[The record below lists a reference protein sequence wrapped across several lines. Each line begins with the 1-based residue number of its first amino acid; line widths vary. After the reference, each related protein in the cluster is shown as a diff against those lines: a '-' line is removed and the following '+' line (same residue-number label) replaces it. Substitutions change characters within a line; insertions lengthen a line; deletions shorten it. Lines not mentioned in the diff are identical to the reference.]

1 MWLFSHCVIFLI
13 SISVRDF
20 QLFHF
25 LTLDIINT
33 FHFSHSNG
41 YLVMF
46 LYNLKALFPITN
58 DVEHFCMMVF
68 LDLSKE

>member
-1 MWLFSHCVIFLI
+1 MTSSHGVIFLI

-25 LTLDIINT
+25 LTLDIINM

-41 YLVMF
+41 YIVIF
-46 LYNLKALFPITN
+46 LYSLKALFPITN
-58 DVEHFCMMVF
+58 DVEHFCMMAF
-68 LDLSKE
+68 FKKSL